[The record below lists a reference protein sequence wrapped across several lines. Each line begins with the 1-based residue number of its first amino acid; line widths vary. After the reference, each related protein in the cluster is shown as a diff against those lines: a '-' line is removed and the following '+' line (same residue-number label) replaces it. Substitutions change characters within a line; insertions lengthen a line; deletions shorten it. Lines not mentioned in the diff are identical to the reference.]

1 VDFLDFLFADA
12 KLARARAAERRAFAM
27 QPSAVRTRL
36 APLMLFSTLLITL
49 SPLFAD
55 PATTRAPLGD
65 WPFGA
70 SQELR
75 TGRDLYNLGALGA
88 KAQIPGT
95 PPPGAPASGRRTTSI
110 GSNPDPQDEGPQAL
124 EIVALL
130 PGGPAETAGL
140 RVGDVVIAA
149 NGMRFDKSGSY
160 AALKKALVKA
170 LAETELGAV
179 ELRIERAGE
188 KSALELDVTIAGR
201 GKPLAKPSSAEAR
214 AIFAAEGR
222 RWLRERQEP
231 NGGFA
236 QTLSGTTGAV
246 VQTSLAGLAW
256 IAGGSNLDLGEDRE
270 ALIAAREFLRAN
282 LDEMQSRM
290 DEGGNWNQENWG
302 WAHAAIFLGELH
314 HHSPSPE
321 LLAELQGCADHLID
335 YQESSGGWAHG
346 PGGANALGYT
356 ELNIVSGL
364 ALSGLG
370 LAKRAGCKLDK
381 KAIERAAQYI
391 ADSSGGGGVG
401 YSTRDGQ
408 VGQGNIGR
416 SAAAWLGYT
425 NLGLNKDAQYKQ
437 LTKYVK
443 RSVGEVLDG
452 HASLMQHIL
461 LAGVAAAAQGGASEK
476 NYWDSVETMMV
487 LAHAPD
493 GSFQP
498 RPWHESVSIGSNSDV
513 TFGEV
518 WTTAAWTIALSAA
531 PAKDESGGLPA
542 WCGR

>member
-1 VDFLDFLFADA
+1 M
-12 KLARARAAERRAFAM
+12 ARD
-27 QPSAVRTRL
+27 
-36 APLMLFSTLLITL
+36 MLLQALLLTL
-49 SPLFAD
+49 SPACAGLPPHA
-55 PATTRAPLGD
+55 AAPDD

-70 SQELR
+70 TQELR
-75 TGRDLYNLGALGA
+75 IDRDLYNLGALGA

-95 PPPGAPASGRRTTSI
+95 PPPSAPTSGRRSTSM
-110 GSNPDPQDEGPQAL
+110 GANPDPRDEGPKAL

-130 PGGPAETAGL
+130 PGGPAESAGL
-140 RVGDVVIAA
+140 QVGDIVVAA
-149 NGMRFDKSGSY
+149 NGAKFEKSGCY
-160 AALKKALVKA
+160 APLAKALSRA
-170 LAETELGAV
+170 LAKPEGDV
-179 ELRIERAGE
+179 IELRIERAGE
-188 KSALELDVTIAGR
+188 KSELEVVLEGL
-201 GKPLAKPSSAEAR
+201 GKPLDKPSSPEAR
-214 AIFAAEGR
+214 AILAERAR
-222 RWLRERQEP
+222 RWLKERQEP

-256 IAGGSNLDLGEDRE
+256 IAGGSNLERGPDSE
-270 ALIAAREFLRAN
+270 AIANARDFLRAN
-282 LDEMQSRM
+282 LKQMKSRFN
-290 DEGGNWNQENWG
+290 DGGNWNQENWG

-321 LLAELQGCADHLID
+321 LLAELQTCADRLIE

-370 LAKRAGCKLDK
+370 LALRAGCTLDE
-381 KAIERAAQYI
+381 KAIERAAQYV

-416 SAAAWLGYT
+416 SAAVWLGYT
-425 NLGLNKDAQYKQ
+425 NLGLERDAQYKQ
-437 LTKYVK
+437 ITKYVK
-443 RSVGEVLDG
+443 RSIGDVLEG

-461 LAGVAAAAQGGASEK
+461 LAGVAAAAQGGSSEK
-476 NYWDSVETMMV
+476 NYWSSVETMML

-498 RPWHESVSIGSNSDV
+498 RPWHESVSTGSNSDV

-518 WTTAAWTIALSAA
+518 WTTAAWAVALSAS
-531 PAKDESGGLPA
+531 PSKDGSTGLPA
-542 WCGR
+542 WCGQ